1 MKEILDLL
9 SSIGSL
15 GGTALLAALFVWN
28 YLIEKSKK
36 TEENEK
42 RIAENEKRDKENQ
55 AMLIRMDKSNENIAK
70 SIDAINNTTEVL
82 KEYIIKHDERAKKIS
97 DNVEYIKEKIKEG
110 K

>member
-9 SSIGSL
+9 GSF
-15 GGTALLAALFVWN
+15 GGTVLLAALFVWN
-28 YLIEKSKK
+28 YLNEKSKK

-97 DNVEYIKEKIKEG
+97 DNVEYIKENLKEG

>member
-9 SSIGSL
+9 GSF
-15 GGTALLAALFVWN
+15 GGTVLLAALFVWN
-28 YLIEKSKK
+28 YLNEKSKK

-42 RIAENEKRDKENQ
+42 RIVENEKRDKDNQ
-55 AMLIRMDKSNENIAK
+55 DMLKRMDKSNENIAK

-97 DNVEYIKEKIKEG
+97 DNVEYIKETIKEG

>member
-1 MKEILDLL
+1 MKEIFDL
-9 SSIGSL
+9 IGSS
-15 GGTALLAALFVWN
+15 GGLVVLASLFVWN
-28 YLIEKSKK
+28 YLSEKSKR

-42 RIAENEKRDKENQ
+42 RIMENEKRDKDNQ
-55 AMLIRMDKSNENIAK
+55 DMLKRMDKSNENIAK

-97 DNVEYIKEKIKEG
+97 DNVEYIKETIKEG